1 MPLDLVYFKKSLL
14 QDNQLATRKL
24 FILAKTRNE
33 GDEKASER

>member
-1 MPLDLVYFKKSLL
+1 MILDLVYFRKSLL

-24 FILAKTRNE
+24 FILAKNKEE